1 MGTGWSVK
9 INAETLPLPRQ
20 QLKSQFDA
28 ILNRVNREMSTYLP
42 DSELSRINAADS
54 AGRIPVSPALM
65 EVLQAARGISHLTQ
79 GAFDVTVG
87 PLVNLWGFGPEQSF
101 TVPGEEQI
109 DAVLPLV
116 GYENL
121 ELDPETSTL
130 KKAPDGI
137 YIDLS
142 AIAKGYGVDRIAD
155 YLNSLQL
162 HDYLV
167 EIGGEIRARGV
178 NDEQVAWRIGIE
190 QPVAG
195 QRGVRR
201 VIRLDNTAM
210 ATSGD
215 YRNFFVQDG
224 SSYSHTID
232 PRAGRPVSHGLASV
246 TVLHPSAMLADA
258 WATGLLVLGPEAGY
272 ELAVKNGIAA
282 YFVVRND
289 GNFKDQSTP
298 RFEPYFILHQDEALA
313 NTGKALGKRRSP
325 YPWSFSVTFRRGV
338 KNPDH
343 ESLRFNSGKYSH
355 GALFLAGGKSQ
366 LSRDRRRASDFALII
381 RSTERG

>member
-1 MGTGWSVK
+1 MGTSWSVK
-9 INAETLPLPRQ
+9 INAEALPLPRQ

-42 DSELSRINAADS
+42 DSELSKINAADS
-54 AGRIPVSPALM
+54 AGRIPVSPSLM
-65 EVLQAARGISHLTQ
+65 EVLQAARGISRLTR
-79 GAFDVTVG
+79 GAFDVTAG
-87 PLVNLWGFGPEQSF
+87 PLVNLWGFGPGQSF
-101 TVPGEEQI
+101 TVPGGEQI
-109 DAVLPLV
+109 DAVLRLV

-121 ELDPETSTL
+121 ELDPAASTL
-130 KKAPDGI
+130 KKAHDGVS
-137 YIDLS
+137 IDLS

-155 YLNSLQL
+155 YLDSLQI
-162 HDYLV
+162 DNYLV

-178 NDEQVAWRIGIE
+178 NGEQVAWRIGIE

-215 YRNFFVQDG
+215 YRNYFEHDG
-224 SSYSHTID
+224 NRYSHTID
-232 PRAGRPVSHGLASV
+232 PRDGRPASHRLASV

-282 YFVVRND
+282 HFVVRSD
-289 GNFKDQSTP
+289 GGFKDQSTP
-298 RFEPYFILHQDEALA
+298 WFEPYF
-313 NTGKALGKRRSP
+313 
-325 YPWSFSVTFRRGV
+325 V
-338 KNPDH
+338 
-343 ESLRFNSGKYSH
+343 SGD
-355 GALFLAGGKSQ
+355 L
-366 LSRDRRRASDFALII
+366 
-381 RSTERG
+381 

>member
-1 MGTGWSVK
+1 MRFFLTSVICLVSLASCGTEQPAELHEFSGLTMGTSWSVK

-20 QLKSQFDA
+20 QLKPQFDA

-42 DSELSRINAADS
+42 DSELSKINAADS
-54 AGRIPVSPALM
+54 AGRISVSPALM
-65 EVLQAARGISHLTQ
+65 EVLQAARGISHLSQ

-109 DAVLPLV
+109 DAILPLV

-121 ELDPETSTL
+121 ELDPATSNL
-130 KKAPDGI
+130 KKAHGSI

-142 AIAKGYGVDRIAD
+142 AIAKGYGVDEIAD
-155 YLNSLQL
+155 YLERLQL
-162 HDYLV
+162 DNYLV

-178 NDEQVAWRIGIE
+178 NSEQVAWRIGIE

-215 YRNFFVQDG
+215 YRNFFERDG
-224 SSYSHTID
+224 IRYSHTID
-232 PRAGRPVSHGLASV
+232 PRDGHPVSHGLASV
-246 TVLHPSAMLADA
+246 TVLHSSAMLADA
-258 WATGLLVLGPEAGY
+258 WATGLLVLGPDEGY
-272 ELAVKNGIAA
+272 ATALENGLAA
-282 YFVVRND
+282 YFIVHHNEGFRER
-289 GNFKDQSTP
+289 FTP
-298 RFEPYFILHQDEALA
+298 ELETEI
-313 NTGKALGKRRSP
+313 
-325 YPWSFSVTFRRGV
+325 
-338 KNPDH
+338 
-343 ESLRFNSGKYSH
+343 
-355 GALFLAGGKSQ
+355 
-366 LSRDRRRASDFALII
+366 FAD
-381 RSTERG
+381 

>member
-1 MGTGWSVK
+1 MRFFLTSVICLVSLASCGTEQPAELHEFFGLTMGTSWSVK

-20 QLKSQFDA
+20 QLKPQFDA

-42 DSELSRINAADS
+42 DSELSKINAADS
-54 AGRIPVSPALM
+54 AGRISVSPTLM
-65 EVLQAARGISHLTQ
+65 EVLQAARGISHLSQ

-109 DAVLPLV
+109 DAILPLV

-121 ELDPETSTL
+121 ELDPATSTL
-130 KKAPDGI
+130 KKAHGSI

-142 AIAKGYGVDRIAD
+142 AIAKGHGVDRIAG
-155 YLNSLQL
+155 YLDSLQL

-178 NDEQVAWRIGIE
+178 NSEQVAWRIGIE

-215 YRNFFVQDG
+215 YRNFFERDG
-224 SSYSHTID
+224 IRYSHTID
-232 PRAGRPVSHGLASV
+232 PRDGRPVSHGLASV
-246 TVLHPSAMLADA
+246 TVLHSSAMLADA
-258 WATGLLVLGPEAGY
+258 WATGLLVLGPDEGY
-272 ELAVKNGIAA
+272 ATALENGLAA
-282 YFVVRND
+282 YFIVHHNEGFRER
-289 GNFKDQSTP
+289 FTP
-298 RFEPYFILHQDEALA
+298 ELETEI
-313 NTGKALGKRRSP
+313 
-325 YPWSFSVTFRRGV
+325 
-338 KNPDH
+338 
-343 ESLRFNSGKYSH
+343 
-355 GALFLAGGKSQ
+355 
-366 LSRDRRRASDFALII
+366 FAD
-381 RSTERG
+381 